1 MSTLKMF
8 TRFVSVFVLSA
19 GFLVGLNQSAM
30 ADYEN
35 AFKGVKQVKAI
46 FDVSAGSAKFSN
58 VVFWAIENVYQ
69 DKASKSLANPPMAA
83 VVFHGPAVKLLSTD
97 AAHHKDQDAAEV
109 KKFHELLTKM
119 KKDGVKIEVC
129 AYALKVLGV
138 DPATV
143 IPAVDKVG
151 NGFISIVGYQHQGYA
166 VVRIP

>member
-1 MSTLKMF
+1 MNTIKACC
-8 TRFVSVFVLSA
+8 RAVSVLLLSA
-19 GFLVGLNQSAM
+19 GLLMGINQSAM
-30 ADYEN
+30 ADYAN
-35 AFKGVKQVKAI
+35 SLNNVKQVKAV
-46 FDVSAGSAKFSN
+46 FDVSSASAKFSN
-58 VVFWAIENVYQ
+58 VVFWAVENVYQ
-69 DKASKSLANPPMAA
+69 DKAVKSLANPPMAA

-109 KKFHELLTKM
+109 KKFHEQLTKM